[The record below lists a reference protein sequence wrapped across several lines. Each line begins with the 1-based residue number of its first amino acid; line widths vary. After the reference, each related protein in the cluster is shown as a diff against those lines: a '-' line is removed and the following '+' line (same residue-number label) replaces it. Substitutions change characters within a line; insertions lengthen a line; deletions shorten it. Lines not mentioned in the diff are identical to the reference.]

1 MSDKKKSW
9 ADIMDEE
16 DELSIPV
23 TVTKHGI
30 KVKKPPPLKKKE
42 PPKSNEA
49 RVRDVL

>member
-16 DELSIPV
+16 DEPV

-42 PPKSNEA
+42 PPKSNEG